1 MRVRVDLPPLTVQS
15 VSHDV
20 KRPMNDRTSELLDA
34 ACRVIARAGAARLR
48 MSDVAREADVSTAL
62 VHYYFATRPD
72 LLRAAFLFADARV
85 DAHVDE
91 LIAGLDTAAERL
103 ERLLGVYVADGDE
116 LMREN
121 SILWREMWSHAVFD
135 GSLRAAVEESYADW
149 LDQVQTAIADAVAE
163 GSATT
168 DDVDGASHR
177 LAAIVDGLSSRLA
190 LGMLTGARAGELVR
204 DALAIELH
212 LSLPSPHTGT

>member
-1 MRVRVDLPPLTVQS
+1 
-15 VSHDV
+15 
-20 KRPMNDRTSELLDA
+20 MNDRTSELLDA

-48 MSDVAREADVSTAL
+48 MSDVAQEADVSTAL

-72 LLRAAFLFADARV
+72 LLRAAFLFADDRV
-85 DAHVDE
+85 DVYVDE

-103 ERLLGVYVADGDE
+103 ERLLSVYVADSDE

-135 GSLRAAVEESYADW
+135 DSLRAVVEESYDDW
-149 LDQVQTAIADAVAE
+149 LDQVRTAIADAVAA
-163 GSATT
+163 GSART

-177 LAAIVDGLSSRLA
+177 LAAMVDGLSSRIA
-190 LGMLTGARAGELVR
+190 LGMLTGPRAAELVR
-204 DALAIELH
+204 DALAMELH
-212 LSLPSPHTGT
+212 LHLPSPHTGA

>member
-1 MRVRVDLPPLTVQS
+1 
-15 VSHDV
+15 
-20 KRPMNDRTSELLDA
+20 MNDRTSELLDA

-85 DAHVDE
+85 DAYVDGQ
-91 LIAGLDTAAERL
+91 IAGLDTAAERL
-103 ERLLGVYVADGDE
+103 ERLLSVYLADSDE

-135 GSLRAAVEESYADW
+135 ESLRAAVEESYADW
-149 LDQVQTAIADAVAE
+149 LEQVQAAIADAVAE

-168 DDVDGASHR
+168 DDADGASHR

-190 LGMLTGARAGELVR
+190 LGMLTGARAAELIR
-204 DALAIELH
+204 DALAIELRLH
-212 LSLPSPHTGT
+212 LPAPHTGS

>member
-1 MRVRVDLPPLTVQS
+1 
-15 VSHDV
+15 
-20 KRPMNDRTSELLDA
+20 MNDRTSELLDA

-62 VHYYFATRPD
+62 VHYYFATRPE

-85 DAHVDE
+85 DAYVDE

-103 ERLLGVYVADGDE
+103 ERLLSVYVADGDE

-135 GSLRAAVEESYADW
+135 ESLRAVVEESYADW

-163 GSATT
+163 GSART

-177 LAAIVDGLSSRLA
+177 LAAIVDGLSSRIA
-190 LGMLTGARAGELVR
+190 LGMLTGPRAGELVR

-212 LSLPSPHTGT
+212 LHLPSRHTGT

>member
-1 MRVRVDLPPLTVQS
+1 
-15 VSHDV
+15 
-20 KRPMNDRTSELLDA
+20 MNDRTSELLDA

-62 VHYYFATRPD
+62 VHYYFATRPE

-85 DAHVDE
+85 DAYVDE

-103 ERLLGVYVADGDE
+103 ERLLSVYVADSDE

-135 GSLRAAVEESYADW
+135 DSLRAVVEESYADW

-163 GSATT
+163 GSART

-177 LAAIVDGLSSRLA
+177 LAAIVDGLSSRIA
-190 LGMLTGARAGELVR
+190 LGMLTGPRAAELVR

-212 LSLPSPHTGT
+212 LHLPSRHTGT